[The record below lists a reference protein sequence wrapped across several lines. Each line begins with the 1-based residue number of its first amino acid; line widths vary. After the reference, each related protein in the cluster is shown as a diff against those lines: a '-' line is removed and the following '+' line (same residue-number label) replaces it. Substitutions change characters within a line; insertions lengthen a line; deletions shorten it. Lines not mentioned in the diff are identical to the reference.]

1 MNKRLK
7 LSFVAIGLG
16 LWGLL
21 ITGCGTSTTPT
32 SNPDYEKDIDSS
44 EIKLS
49 FVDTLK
55 LQAGEIP
62 QDWEKE
68 ELGGG
73 YYAGFPKTPKKDEKK
88 QLTTYKIKQKD
99 YIIWLSVRDM
109 SKEASFSQFKEDKTA
124 YYYAISNDLA
134 DALTLP
140 DTKMETVYKKS
151 YVALQLH
158 EGLETY
164 LKSTD
169 SEIYTRCLVIDS
181 NLYTFA
187 FVAWNTPTASLLQ
200 LKDRF
205 FASFGKE
212 LEID

>member
-1 MNKRLK
+1 MNKRFK
-7 LSFVAIGLG
+7 LSFAAVGVG

-21 ITGCGTSTTPT
+21 VMGCGTNTTPAG
-32 SNPDYEKDIDSS
+32 NPEYEKDIDSS

-68 ELGGG
+68 NLGGG
-73 YYAGFPKTPKKDEKK
+73 YYVGFPKTPKKEEKK
-88 QLTTYKIKQKD
+88 QLTTYKIKQRD

-109 SKEASFSQFKEDKTA
+109 SKESSFSQFKEDKTA

-164 LKSTD
+164 LKATD

-187 FVAWNTPTASLLQ
+187 FVAWDTPTPSLLQ

-212 LEID
+212 LDIE

>member
-1 MNKRLK
+1 MNKRFK
-7 LSFVAIGLG
+7 LNFVALGLG
-16 LWGLL
+16 LWALL
-21 ITGCGTSTTPT
+21 IMGCGAKNPAAN
-32 SNPDYEKDIDSS
+32 NPDYEKDIDSS

-68 ELGGG
+68 ELGSG
-73 YYAGFPKTPKKDEKK
+73 YYVAFPKTAKKEEKK
-88 QLTTYKIKQKD
+88 QLTTYKIKQRD

-164 LKSTD
+164 LKATD
-169 SEIYTRCLVIDS
+169 SEIYTRCVVIDN

-187 FVAWNTPTASLLQ
+187 FVAWNTPTPSLLQ

>member
-1 MNKRLK
+1 MGWVLCT
-7 LSFVAIGLG
+7 
-16 LWGLL
+16 LL
-21 ITGCGTSTTPT
+21 AVGCGSNQPSA

-44 EIKLS
+44 EIKLA
-49 FVDTLK
+49 FVDTLR

-62 QDWEKE
+62 QDWQKE

-73 YYAGFPKTPKKDEKK
+73 YYVGFPKSPKKEEKR

-99 YIIWLSVRDM
+99 YIVWVSVRDM
-109 SKEASFSQFKEDKTA
+109 GKEASFSQFKEDKTA

-151 YVALQLH
+151 YIALQLH

-164 LKSTD
+164 LKSPD
-169 SEIYTRCLVIDS
+169 SEIYTRCLVIDN

-187 FVAWNTPTASLLQ
+187 FVAWVNPTASLLQ

-205 FASFGKE
+205 FASFGKD
-212 LEID
+212 LEIN